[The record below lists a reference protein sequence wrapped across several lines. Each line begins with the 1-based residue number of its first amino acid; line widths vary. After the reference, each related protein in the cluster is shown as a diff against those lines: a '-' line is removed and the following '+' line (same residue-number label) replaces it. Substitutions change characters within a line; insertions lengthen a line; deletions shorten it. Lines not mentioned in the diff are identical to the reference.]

1 MSKVHGLVLLTSL
14 VGAASLGVVACSDDG
29 NLGGTSGGQSS
40 GQTSSGTSGQTS
52 GGTSGTSGGTS
63 GTSGGPLVTEELT
76 GDITASKT
84 LTADKKYLLK
94 GLVQVKPG
102 ATLTIAKGTTI
113 MGDNASKAILLV
125 QAGAKIIAEG
135 TADEPIVF
143 TSQANEGSRKPGD
156 WGGLVI
162 LGNAPVNQPGGKG
175 SVEGILKTVGAGTE
189 YGGTNADDNSGV
201 LKYVRVEYAGIILSQ
216 DNEVNGITF
225 AGVGR
230 GTVVDY
236 VQVRQSL
243 DDCFEWFGGTVNAKH
258 LVCQGNQDD
267 GFDMDN
273 GFQGKLQFIVL
284 QQDPVHVG
292 EDNGFEIDNDA
303 NGSANQPLTAPTIYN
318 ASLFGKNADVDNL
331 QYGMLIRRNARGSYN
346 NILVNGFDASLDIRD
361 VSTATGVTAPAV
373 GEPALTIRS
382 THFANAKGPAVVDNI
397 SFLETGAAAP
407 DKDNDG
413 AFDEI
418 QWFKIAGNKNA
429 WNDPGISAGFNRTA
443 PVFGPGVSL
452 TANATTPPADGFF
465 DAAATYIGAFK
476 DATDN
481 WATTGKWVVW
491 SDK

>member
-14 VGAASLGVVACSDDG
+14 LGAASLGVVACSDDG
-29 NLGGTSGGQSS
+29 NLGGTSGQSS
-40 GQTSSGTSGQTS
+40 GNTTSGGTSGTS

-63 GTSGGPLVTEELT
+63 GTSGGPVTVEEIQ
-76 GDITASKT
+76 GAVAASRT

-94 GLVQVKPG
+94 GLVQVKAG

-113 MGDNASKAILLV
+113 MGDNATKAILMIEP
-125 QAGAKIIAEG
+125 GAKIMAEG

-175 SVEGILKTVGAGTE
+175 SVEGILKTVGTGTE
-189 YGGTNADDNSGV
+189 YGGSNPDDNSGV
-201 LKYVRVEYAGIILSQ
+201 LKYVRIEYAGVILSP

-230 GTVVDY
+230 GTTVDF
-236 VQVRQSL
+236 VQVRQAL

-273 GFQGKLQFIVL
+273 GFQGKLQFLVL

-292 EDNGFEIDNDA
+292 EDNGFEVDNDA
-303 NGSANQPLTAPTIYN
+303 TGSANQPLTAPTVYN
-318 ASLFGKNADVDNL
+318 ASLFGKNADVDNM
-331 QYGMLIRRNARGSYN
+331 QYGMLIRKNARGSYN
-346 NILVNGFDASLDIRD
+346 NILVSGFDASLDVRD
-361 VSTATGVTAPAV
+361 AATAAGITAPGA
-373 GEPALTIRS
+373 GEPALTIKS
-382 THFANAKGPAVVDNI
+382 TYFWNAKGVGVVDNI
-397 SFLETGAAAP
+397 SFLETGGAAP

-418 QWFKIAGNKNA
+418 QWFKVAGNKNG
-429 WNDPGISAGFNRTA
+429 WSDPGVSAGFNRTA
-443 PVFGPGVSL
+443 PVFGPAASL
-452 TANATTPPADGFF
+452 TNNAATPPGDGFF
-465 DAAATYIGAFK
+465 DATATYIGAFK
-476 DATDN
+476 DANDK